1 MLQMA
6 RLLLRFPSLYLPRFP
21 SLYSFIHFLLSDLS
35 EAYHRQSPTIPD
47 AGIYRTTISP
57 TNTSFEGTHTK
68 SHELARCFWSTNRLW
83 STAMSE
89 VIKDFGTQFTII
101 SDSAKEFSVIP
112 EANQAMVLC
121 TGYTV
126 FHYIFVQE
134 IEDRWKKGN
143 VAVRPHQVFVRLILG
158 MTDCWL
164 PSSFLLQYR
173 IYNLD
178 HPFLCFQILISKQV
192 GTKTRSTPTKN
203 RTAAEK
209 PRQPSSSEKRSPP
222 GSQSKR
228 QNRSREIKVISNN
241 RETKGNQTTSR
252 NQTGQQKT
260 PRGEQGQKCPNPQ
273 GHQQPNN
280 TQGGAPYQR
289 SRQETNQT
297 AQPKPDQ
304 KWVKT
309 PPRGKTTTKGK
320 NVQKRPNPLAQQQ
333 P

>member
-143 VAVRPHQVFVRLILG
+143 VAVPPHQVFVRLILG
-158 MTDCWL
+158 MT
-164 PSSFLLQYR
+164 
-173 IYNLD
+173 
-178 HPFLCFQILISKQV
+178 

-320 NVQKRPNPLAQQQ
+320 NVQKRPNPPAQQQ

>member
-6 RLLLRFPSLYLPRFP
+6 RLLLRFPSLYLPRFL

-47 AGIYRTTISP
+47 AGIYRTTKSP

-158 MTDCWL
+158 MT
-164 PSSFLLQYR
+164 
-173 IYNLD
+173 
-178 HPFLCFQILISKQV
+178 

-228 QNRSREIKVISNN
+228 QNRSREIKEISNN

-320 NVQKRPNPLAQQQ
+320 NVQKRPNPPAQQQ

>member
-89 VIKDFGTQFTII
+89 VIKDFGTKFTII

-158 MTDCWL
+158 MT
-164 PSSFLLQYR
+164 
-173 IYNLD
+173 
-178 HPFLCFQILISKQV
+178 

-320 NVQKRPNPLAQQQ
+320 NVQKRPNPPAQQQ